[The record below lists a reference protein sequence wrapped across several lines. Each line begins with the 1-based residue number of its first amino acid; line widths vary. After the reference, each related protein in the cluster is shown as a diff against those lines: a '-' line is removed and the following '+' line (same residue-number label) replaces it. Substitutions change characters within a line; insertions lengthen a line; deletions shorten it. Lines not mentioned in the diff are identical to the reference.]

1 MSDSENQP
9 TLNERRPSYLDQLK
23 EMSSDQDCK
32 QKMNVTA
39 TLVLELYRV
48 LMGSLLLFVV
58 PQNCD
63 GEICTFSQNYNRD
76 DNGVSK
82 SVFTFNLMT
91 LLSFLI
97 MYYNEVKRE
106 NKMIDF
112 LHVNAEKARDN
123 ESVEEALENLPDDIK
138 QSIWNY
144 DKSYM
149 YSGYFAMGSFSVNAV
164 LSVIVA
170 LNNYLDDK
178 TITVLLTN
186 ILFMGMKLNDVYTTV
201 HTDKNIFLS
210 AYLTRKIQFNDI
222 DPDAPLK
229 LDNND
234 ASLKDNND
242 IETNNNSK
250 PSISVSEAETVVS

>member
-229 LDNND
+229 SDD
-234 ASLKDNND
+234 KHD
-242 IETNNNSK
+242 IETNTDSK
-250 PSISVSEAETVVS
+250 PSISVSEEETVVS